1 MWGAGYYLVAGL
13 VALAC
18 QPTAAQEQE
27 KRVSSYG
34 PILHGL
40 VSRLGGLTEQEM
52 KLLMSILDDN
62 GDGKITGSHT
72 RTSFRWQLSYNESKL
87 QEHKQTPRFSPASCA
102 PVRVPPGG
110 KIHAC
115 DSPVGF
121 IPGWAG
127 CACAS
132 QRTRWSICLTVLTTM
147 RWQSRTA
154 TAKRILTTGW
164 AMAFATA
171 S

>member
-1 MWGAGYYLVAGL
+1 MDPPRMWGAGYLVAGL

-18 QPTAAQEQE
+18 QPAAAQEQE

-72 RTSFRWQLSYNESKL
+72 RTSFRWQLSSANESNFAP
-87 QEHKQTPRFSPASCA
+87 QTNLSYSHPLPASPLA
-102 PVRVPPGG
+102 GADSRV
-110 KIHAC
+110 
-115 DSPVGF
+115 
-121 IPGWAG
+121 
-127 CACAS
+127 
-132 QRTRWSICLTVLTTM
+132 
-147 RWQSRTA
+147 
-154 TAKRILTTGW
+154 
-164 AMAFATA
+164 
-171 S
+171 